1 MTEQDSSI
9 TRRQL
14 GRYLR
19 EAREAVGLTIE
30 EAARLMEWGKSSLQR
45 IETGRNQKVR
55 IRDLDGLIEIYGIDD
70 DRAAGLRG
78 LAQQAAEKSWWHEYG
93 GVIPDNF
100 SVYMGMES
108 AARILVSYQPDLVP
122 GLLQTRDY
130 ARVLVRNAFPDETE
144 EEITSRVEPR
154 MLRQKLI
161 TRNVQ
166 PSHLEIVLGET
177 ALCRVIGGRKTMAA
191 QLKHLADASTR
202 PNISIRLLPFTAGM
216 PTGDQIGPF
225 VILDFGAD
233 RPGKQAEPTVV
244 YAENYTSDM
253 YSEKLGIVGRY
264 RRAHEALRRAA
275 LDEVASRNMLRIKA
289 REYLACT

>member
-1 MTEQDSSI
+1 MSDRDSSI

-19 EAREAVGLTIE
+19 EARDAIGMTLE
-30 EAARLMEWGKSSLQR
+30 EAAALMEWSKSSLQR
-45 IETGRNQKVR
+45 IEKGQNQKIR
-55 IRDLDGLIEIYGIDD
+55 IRDLDGMIEIYGIDD

-108 AARILVSYQPDLVP
+108 AARRLTSYQPDLVP

-130 ARVLVRNAFPDETE
+130 ARVLVRNAFPTETE
-144 EEITSRVEPR
+144 AEISARVEPR

-161 TRNVQ
+161 TRNMRPAQ
-166 PSHLEIVLGET
+166 LEVTQFES
-177 ALCRVIGGRKTMAA
+177 ALCRVIGGPEVMAA
-191 QLKHLADASTR
+191 QLRYLADAGTR
-202 PNISIRLLPFTAGM
+202 SNVTVRVLPFSAGM

-225 VILDFGAD
+225 VILEFDTD
-233 RPGKQAEPTVV
+233 SQGKPAEPTIV

-253 YSEKLGIVGRY
+253 YSEKV
-264 RRAHEALRRAA
+264 
-275 LDEVASRNMLRIKA
+275 
-289 REYLACT
+289 